1 MAMSIADEMAD
12 YYALHRWPKYYNK
25 SKGVITMR
33 NTEVVTGKVRFS
45 FLNVF
50 APKASQSGGE
60 PKYSV
65 TLLIPKSDT
74 ATMKKIWAAM
84 AAARE
89 NYCNRNGASSMPPKP
104 SHTIHDGDGLRP
116 GGEEFGPECKGCY
129 VITVSCKADQRP
141 GVYDAFRNDIT
152 DPSEIKSGDYGRA
165 HINFFCYNTAGKK
178 GVSAGLLAVQ
188 KLCDGE
194 PFGVVASASAFDDG
208 FSDGGDDD
216 FLR

>member
-1 MAMSIADEMAD
+1 
-12 YYALHRWPKYYNK
+12 
-25 SKGVITMR
+25 MR

-50 APKASQSGGE
+50 TPKAPQNGGE

-65 TLLIPKSDT
+65 TLLIPKSDK
-74 ATMKKIWAAM
+74 ATMQKIQAAM

-89 NYCNRNGASSMPPKP
+89 SFCARNGQNALPAKP
-104 SHTIHDGDGLRP
+104 QHTLYDGDGTRRN
-116 GGEEFGPECKGCY
+116 GEEFGPECKGCY

-152 DPSEIKSGDYGRA
+152 DPAEIKSGDYGRA
-165 HINFFCYNTAGKK
+165 HINFYGYNTQGNK
-178 GVSAGLLAVQ
+178 GISAGLLGVQ

-194 PFGVVASASAFDDG
+194 PFGMVASASAFDDG
-208 FSDGGDDD
+208 YADQDAGDD